1 MNTLHPVMLQALR
14 PFMPGQKTA
23 QEVADD
29 FAVQSW
35 IDDHHQRNDAQA
47 LRLQMQAE
55 NSRTTFGETA

>member
-35 IDDHHQRNDAQA
+35 IDDHHQRNDAKA
-47 LRLQMQAE
+47 LKLQIQTE
-55 NSRTTFGETA
+55 NPRTNFGETT